1 MEGKG
6 GGGGGKR
13 GGGGGGKRGGA
24 VAGKGGGGGPMST
37 HNYGFLFLIDGIAT
51 AISIIIYKY
60 FQSDQQETK
69 DEF

>member
-6 GGGGGKR
+6 GGRWREKG
-13 GGGGGGKRGGA
+13 GGA

-60 FQSDQQETK
+60 FQNDQQETK

>member
-1 MEGKG
+1 
-6 GGGGGKR
+6 
-13 GGGGGGKRGGA
+13 
-24 VAGKGGGGGPMST
+24 MST

-60 FQSDQQETK
+60 FQNDQQETK

>member
-13 GGGGGGKRGGA
+13 
-24 VAGKGGGGGPMST
+24 GGGGGPMST